1 MNRLLP
7 ARSLGT
13 VMALGLAGAVA
24 LPAAA
29 QVALPMATV
38 VPDGTVLDV
47 HATGRVSRMP
57 DLATIT
63 AGVVTQAPVAAAMSE
78 NAQRMDAVV
87 KALKAAGI
95 AARDLSTSNVALSP
109 QYRYQDGKPPVVT
122 GYQASNSV
130 AVRFRDIARAGAVLD
145 ALVRAGAN
153 QIDGPNLSLSD
164 PEAALDEARAQAI
177 AKARARAELYA
188 KAAGL
193 SVGRIVAID
202 EAGDNGG
209 DRPRP
214 MPMMARAAVQSD
226 AETVVLPGETDVTAS
241 VNVRFLL
248 R

>member
-1 MNRLLP
+1 MNRMLP
-7 ARSLGT
+7 ALMLSAAA
-13 VMALGLAGAVA
+13 VLAT
-24 LPAAA
+24 PAAA

-38 VPDGTVLDV
+38 VPEGTVLDV
-47 HATGRVSRMP
+47 TATGRVSRTP

-63 AGVVTQAPVAAAMSE
+63 AGVVTQAPVAAAALAE
-78 NAQRMDAVV
+78 NAQRMDAVI
-87 KALKAAGI
+87 KALKAAGL

-130 AVRFRDIARAGAVLD
+130 AIRFRDIAKAGAVLD

-164 PEAALDEARAQAI
+164 PDAALDEARTQAI

-193 SVGRIVAID
+193 SVGRIVAIN
-202 EAGDNGG
+202 EAGENGG

-214 MPMMARAAVQSD
+214 MPMMARAAVQSEAD
-226 AETVVLPGETDVTAS
+226 TVVLPGETDVTAS

-248 R
+248 K

>member
-1 MNRLLP
+1 MNRMMP
-7 ARSLGT
+7 ALMLSAAA
-13 VMALGLAGAVA
+13 MLAV
-24 LPAAA
+24 PAAA

-47 HATGRVSRMP
+47 TATGRVSRTP

-63 AGVVTQAPVAAAMSE
+63 AGVVTQAPVAATALSE
-78 NAQRMDAVV
+78 NAQRMDAVI
-87 KALKAAGI
+87 KALKAAGL

-130 AVRFRDIARAGAVLD
+130 AIRFRDIAKAGAVLD

-164 PEAALDEARAQAI
+164 PDAALDEARTQAI
-177 AKARARAELYA
+177 AKARTRAELYA
-188 KAAGL
+188 RAAGL
-193 SVGRIVAID
+193 SVARMVAIN
-202 EAGDNGG
+202 EAGENAG

-248 R
+248 K

>member
-7 ARSLGT
+7 ALMLSAAA
-13 VMALGLAGAVA
+13 VMAM
-24 LPAAA
+24 PAAA

-38 VPDGTVLDV
+38 VPEGTVLDV
-47 HATGRVSRMP
+47 TTTGRVSRTP

-63 AGVVTQAPVAAAMSE
+63 AGVVTQAPVAAAALSE
-78 NAQRMDAVV
+78 NAQRMDAVI
-87 KALKAAGI
+87 KALKAAGL

-130 AVRFRDIARAGAVLD
+130 AIRFRDIARAGAVLD

-164 PEAALDEARAQAI
+164 PNAALDEARTQAI
-177 AKARARAELYA
+177 AKARARADLYA

-193 SVGRIVAID
+193 SVVRIVAIN
-202 EAGDNGG
+202 EAGENGG

-248 R
+248 K

>member
-1 MNRLLP
+1 MM
-7 ARSLGT
+7 S
-13 VMALGLAGAVA
+13 GLALVLAATAA

-29 QVALPMATV
+29 QVALPMATI

-47 HATGRVSRMP
+47 NATGRVSRTP

-63 AGVVTQAPVAAAMSE
+63 AGVVTQAPAAATALSE
-78 NAQRMDAVV
+78 NARRMDAVV

-95 AARDLSTSNVALSP
+95 AARDVSTSNVALSP
-109 QYRYQDGKPPVVT
+109 QYRYAEKQPPVIT

-130 AVRFRDIARAGAVLD
+130 TIRFRDIARSGAVLD

-164 PEAALDEARAQAI
+164 PEAALDEARTQAI

-193 SVGRIVAID
+193 SVARIVAID
-202 EAGDNGG
+202 EAGENGG

-214 MPMMARAAVQSD
+214 IAMMSARMAQSD
-226 AETVVLPGETDVTAS
+226 AETTVLPGETDVTAT

-248 R
+248 K

>member
-7 ARSLGT
+7 ALMLSAAA
-13 VMALGLAGAVA
+13 VMAM
-24 LPAAA
+24 PAAA

-38 VPDGTVLDV
+38 VPEGTVLDV
-47 HATGRVSRMP
+47 TTTGRVSRTP

-63 AGVVTQAPVAAAMSE
+63 AGVVTQAPVAAAALSE
-78 NAQRMDAVV
+78 NAQRMDAVI
-87 KALKAAGI
+87 KALKAAGL

-130 AVRFRDIARAGAVLD
+130 AIRFRDIARAGAVLD

-153 QIDGPNLSLSD
+153 QIDGPNLSLSA
-164 PEAALDEARAQAI
+164 PNAALDEARTQAI
-177 AKARARAELYA
+177 AKARARADLYA

-193 SVGRIVAID
+193 SVVRIVAIN
-202 EAGDNGG
+202 EAGENGG

-248 R
+248 K

>member
-1 MNRLLP
+1 MTRLLP
-7 ARSLGT
+7 AL
-13 VMALGLAGAVA
+13 ALSLAGSLAGVAA

-47 HATGRVSRMP
+47 AATGRVSRTP

-63 AGVVTQAPVAAAMSE
+63 AGVVTQAPVAAAALAD
-78 NAQRMDAVV
+78 NAKAMDAVV
-87 KALKAAGI
+87 KALKAAGT
-95 AARDLSTSNVALSP
+95 AARDLTTSNVSLAP

-122 GYQASNSV
+122 GYQATNSV
-130 AVRFRDIARAGAVLD
+130 AIRFRDIARSGAVLD

-164 PEAALDEARAQAI
+164 PEAALDEARTQAI
-177 AKARARAELYA
+177 SKARARAELYA
-188 KAAGL
+188 KPAGL
-193 SVGRIVAID
+193 SVARIVAID
-202 EAGDNGG
+202 EAGDSGG

-214 MPMMARAAVQSD
+214 MPMLARAAMAPQ
-226 AETVVLPGETDVTAS
+226 AETVVLPGETDVTAT

-248 R
+248 K

>member
-1 MNRLLP
+1 MYRMLPLLAIVAAGVVAVP
-7 ARSLGT
+7 AG
-13 VMALGLAGAVA
+13 
-24 LPAAA
+24 A

-38 VPDGTVLDV
+38 VPDGTLLDV
-47 HATGRVSRMP
+47 SATGRVSRTP

-63 AGVVTQAPVAAAMSE
+63 AGVVTQAPVAAAALAE

-87 KALKAAGI
+87 KALKAAGL

-109 QYRYQDGKPPVVT
+109 QYRYQDGKPPVIT

-130 AVRFRDIARAGAVLD
+130 AIRFRDIARAGAVLD

-153 QIDGPNLSLSD
+153 QIEGPNLSLSD
-164 PEAALDEARAQAI
+164 PEAALDEARTQAV

-193 SVGRIVAID
+193 SVARIVAID
-202 EAGDNGG
+202 EAGENGG

-214 MPMMARAAVQSD
+214 MPMMARAAVQAD

-248 R
+248 K

>member
-1 MNRLLP
+1 MKRLLP
-7 ARSLGT
+7 ALVLS
-13 VMALGLAGAVA
+13 AAAVA
-24 LPAAA
+24 MPAAA

-38 VPDGTVLDV
+38 VPDGTLLDV
-47 HATGRVSRMP
+47 TTTGRVSRTP

-63 AGVVTQAPVAAAMSE
+63 AGVVTQAPVAASAVSE
-78 NAQRMDAVV
+78 NAQRMDAVI
-87 KALKAAGI
+87 KALKAAGL

-122 GYQASNSV
+122 GYQATNSV
-130 AVRFRDIARAGAVLD
+130 AIRFRDIARAGAVLD

-164 PEAALDEARAQAI
+164 PEAALDEARTQAV
-177 AKARARAELYA
+177 AKARARAALYA

-193 SVGRIVAID
+193 SVAKIVAIN
-202 EAGDNGG
+202 EAGENGG

-248 R
+248 K

>member
-1 MNRLLP
+1 MNRMLPLLAIAAAGVVAVP
-7 ARSLGT
+7 AG
-13 VMALGLAGAVA
+13 
-24 LPAAA
+24 A

-38 VPDGTVLDV
+38 VPDGTLLDV
-47 HATGRVSRMP
+47 SATGRVARTP

-63 AGVVTQAPVAAAMSE
+63 AGVVTQAPVAAAALAE
-78 NAQRMDAVV
+78 NAQRMEAVV
-87 KALKAAGI
+87 KALKAAGL

-109 QYRYQDGKPPVVT
+109 QYRYQDGKPPVIT

-130 AVRFRDIARAGAVLD
+130 AIRFRDIARAGAVLD

-164 PEAALDEARAQAI
+164 PEAALDEARTQAVT
-177 AKARARAELYA
+177 KARARAELYA

-193 SVGRIVAID
+193 SVARIVAID
-202 EAGDNGG
+202 EAGENGG

-248 R
+248 K

>member
-1 MNRLLP
+1 MNRML
-7 ARSLGT
+7 SG
-13 VMALGLAGAVA
+13 MALILGSAAA

-47 HATGRVSRMP
+47 NATGRVSRTP

-63 AGVVTQAPVAAAMSE
+63 AGVVTQAPAAATALSD
-78 NAQRMDAVV
+78 NARRMDAVI

-95 AARDLSTSNVALSP
+95 AARDLSTSNVGLSP
-109 QYRYQDGKPPVVT
+109 QYRYAEKQPPVIT

-130 AVRFRDIARAGAVLD
+130 AIRFRDIARSGVVLD

-164 PEAALDEARAQAI
+164 PEAALDEARTQAI
-177 AKARARAELYA
+177 TKARARAELYA

-193 SVGRIVAID
+193 TVARIVAIG
-202 EAGDNGG
+202 EAGENGG

-214 MPMMARAAVQSD
+214 MPMMRASMAQAD
-226 AETVVLPGETDVTAS
+226 AETTVLAGETDVTAA

-248 R
+248 K

>member
-1 MNRLLP
+1 MKP
-7 ARSLGT
+7 FLG
-13 VMALGLAGAVA
+13 GLALLIAGTSI

-29 QVALPMATV
+29 QTPLPMATV
-38 VPDGTVLDV
+38 VPDGTILDV
-47 HATGRVSRMP
+47 SATGKVSRTP

-63 AGVVTQAPVAAAMSE
+63 AGVVTQGTAAAGALSE

-109 QYRYQDGKPPVVT
+109 QYRYEENKPPVIT

-130 AVRFRDIARAGAVLD
+130 TIRFRDIARAGAVLD

-153 QIDGPNLSLSD
+153 QIDGPALSLSD
-164 PEAALDEARAQAI
+164 PEGALDEARTQAVAR
-177 AKARARAELYA
+177 AKARAELYA

-193 SVGRIVAID
+193 TVARIVSID
-202 EAGDNGG
+202 EAGSNEG

-214 MPMMARAAVQSD
+214 PMMMMRASMAK
-226 AETVVLPGETDVTAS
+226 AEADTMVLPGETDISATL
-241 VNVRFLL
+241 NVRFLL
-248 R
+248 K

>member
-1 MNRLLP
+1 MTRMLP
-7 ARSLGT
+7 ALMLS
-13 VMALGLAGAVA
+13 AAAVLA
-24 LPAAA
+24 LPAGA

-47 HATGRVSRMP
+47 TATGRVSRTP

-63 AGVVTQAPVAAAMSE
+63 AGVVTQAPLAADALSE
-78 NAQRMDAVV
+78 NARRMDAVI
-87 KALKAAGI
+87 KALKAAGL

-122 GYQASNSV
+122 GYQATNSV
-130 AVRFRDIARAGAVLD
+130 AIRFRDIARAGAVLD

-164 PEAALDEARAQAI
+164 PEAALDEARTQAI

-193 SVGRIVAID
+193 SVARIVAIN
-202 EAGDNGG
+202 EAGENGG

-226 AETVVLPGETDVTAS
+226 AETVVLPGETDVSAS

-248 R
+248 K